1 MARRIIVA
9 LATTALIAPVVAT
22 APANAAGTVRSAVSL
37 TAPTSGVYGS
47 SINLT
52 GTAWRYGTSTRLVNA
67 TIWLQRSVHG
77 KNTWSNL
84 KSTRTSATGTFAFSV
99 QQVTAYDYRAYY
111 GGSPTYTANVSAV
124 RYPAVLQKAAI
135 SYMTDVNWE
144 LGTLEIAAGVE
155 PMPPRGTRIWVQR
168 YDAVNKV
175 WRNYISGIA
184 QGGTFH
190 TIMRGN
196 FPGSVGKYRVYA
208 PLRYPYAAG
217 YSAPVTYAHY
227 KWRGV
232 FAKPLLDSGG
242 IGNPEFDVLS
252 AEDDPYRSGAEAFA
266 DLGGTVWADIN
277 TSGCVAVEGYAG
289 TDTAG
294 QTTVRVLNGSYA
306 GRIVTVT
313 AADFDEGRPIA
324 PWNIT
329 GISRLRLQVT
339 NTGSTTDTY
348 AWLEVRARCAS

>member
-9 LATTALIAPVVAT
+9 LATTALVAPAVAT

-52 GTAWRYGTSTRLVNA
+52 GIAWRYGTSTRLVNA

-84 KSTRTSATGTFAFSV
+84 KSTRTSSTGAFAFSV

-124 RYPAVLQKAAI
+124 RYPAVLQKASLYLFDA
-135 SYMTDVNWE
+135 NWE
-144 LGTLEIAAGVE
+144 LGTLVASTNIL
-155 PMPPRGTRIWVQR
+155 PMPPSGTTIWLQR
-168 YDAVNKV
+168 FDAATKV
-175 WRNYISGIA
+175 WKNYISGKATGRSSNVVI
-184 QGGTFH
+184 
-190 TIMRGN
+190 RGN
-196 FPGSVGKYRVYA
+196 VPGSVGTYRVYA
-208 PLRYPYAAG
+208 PSRYPYAHG
-217 YSAPVTYAHY
+217 YSANRTYAHY

-232 FAKPLLDSGG
+232 FAKPLLATGG
-242 IGNPEFDVLS
+242 EGNPAFDVLPA
-252 AEDDPYRSGAEAFA
+252 AEDPYRAAAEAFA

-277 TSGCVAVEGYAG
+277 TSGCVVVEGYTG

-306 GRIVTVT
+306 GRTVTVT
-313 AADFDEGRPIA
+313 ATDFDEGRPIA